1 MNILIRDTD
10 PEHAEK
16 LKEFCLKFLFIENK
30 EGDIFILGE
39 PEETKK
45 VLESL
50 EVAGIFFLD
59 VEYGLWEIV
68 EKIRER
74 SEQEYIILMG
84 ETGEK
89 ILESITPETRP
100 SGTLIKPV
108 QEEKIK
114 NILQELWKD
123 YENIS
128 EDSKKFR
135 FQIKSMVYVLPCEK
149 ILCFESTGKK
159 IRVCTCG
166 QEFVFYDSLSR
177 IEKELPDN
185 FVRVHKSYVVNVD
198 KIKSVNYA
206 EMEVEL
212 EGDMYAYVSRRYK
225 EALKE
230 HLKGKA

>member
-16 LKEFCLKFLFIENK
+16 LKELCLKFLFIENK
-30 EGDIFILGE
+30 EGDIFVLGE

-50 EVAGIFFLD
+50 EVTGIFFLD
-59 VEYGLWEIV
+59 VEYGLREIV

-135 FQIKSMVYVLPCEK
+135 FQIKSVVYVLPCEK
-149 ILCFESTGKK
+149 ILCFE
-159 IRVCTCG
+159 
-166 QEFVFYDSLSR
+166 FYDSLSR

-212 EGDMYAYVSRRYK
+212 EGDMYVYVSRRYK
-225 EALKE
+225 ETLKE